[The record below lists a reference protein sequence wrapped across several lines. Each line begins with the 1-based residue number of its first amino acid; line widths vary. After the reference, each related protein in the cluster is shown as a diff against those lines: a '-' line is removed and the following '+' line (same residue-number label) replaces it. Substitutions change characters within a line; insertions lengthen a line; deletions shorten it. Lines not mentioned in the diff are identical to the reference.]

1 MKVLICKNTITKDP
15 VTPEEWKLIREL
27 MLMWRENSK
36 NGKESKSKL

>member
-1 MKVLICKNTITKDP
+1 MRTENLKKKQLVD
-15 VTPEEWKLIREL
+15 PEELKLIREL

>member
-1 MKVLICKNTITKDP
+1 MRTKVWMNKQLVD
-15 VTPEEWKLIREL
+15 PEELKLIREL

>member
-1 MKVLICKNTITKDP
+1 MKTKVWMNKQLVD
-15 VTPEEWKLIREL
+15 PEELKLIREL

>member
-1 MKVLICKNTITKDP
+1 MKIENLKKKQLVD
-15 VTPEEWKLIREL
+15 PEELKLIREL

>member
-1 MKVLICKNTITKDP
+1 MRTEVWKNKQLVD
-15 VTPEEWKLIREL
+15 PEELKLIREL